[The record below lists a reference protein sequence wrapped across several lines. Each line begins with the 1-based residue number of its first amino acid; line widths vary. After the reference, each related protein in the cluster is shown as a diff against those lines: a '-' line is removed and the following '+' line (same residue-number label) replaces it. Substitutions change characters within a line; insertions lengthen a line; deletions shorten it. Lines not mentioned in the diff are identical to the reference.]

1 MHHHPTQ
8 SLPQAERRTLSTFFD
23 SDALGPKPASVRKD
37 GCAIFDNVFVKQ
49 DASLSIAQQPR
60 QRSLSV
66 QERAIAHVLAVMLGE
81 VEGERIAARTASLL
95 RSSSNR
101 DKPSGPSTTASPSV
115 VKLLALVRSAPSA
128 IARSRAVQLFAL
140 RL

>member
-37 GCAIFDNVFVKQ
+37 GGAIFDNVFVKQ

-66 QERAIAHVLAVMLGE
+66 QERAIAHVLAVSRETLGFGPLGAVRNRAE
-81 VEGERIAARTASLL
+81 SRGPIICITAIEC
-95 RSSSNR
+95 R
-101 DKPSGPSTTASPSV
+101 
-115 VKLLALVRSAPSA
+115 
-128 IARSRAVQLFAL
+128 
-140 RL
+140 